1 MKKLKT
7 AITTGIIA
15 TTAIV
20 GAVLIPEDPEDLPI
34 LEQIALYE
42 NILEEKIEAGE
53 GTTITIQKINEL
65 KLKLK

>member
-7 AITTGIIA
+7 AIATGILA

-20 GAVLIPEDPEDLPI
+20 GVALIPEDPEDLPI

-42 NILEEKIEAGE
+42 SVLEEKTENGE

-65 KLKLK
+65 ELKLK

>member
-7 AITTGIIA
+7 AIATGILA

-20 GAVLIPEDPEDLPI
+20 GVALIPEDPEDLPI

-42 NILEEKIEAGE
+42 NIRQEKELNGE

>member
-7 AITTGIIA
+7 AIATGIIA

-20 GAVLIPEDPEDLPI
+20 GVALIPEDPENLPI
-34 LEQIALYE
+34 LEQIAFYE
-42 NILEEKIEAGE
+42 NILEEKIENGE

-65 KLKLK
+65 ELKLK